1 MSRNRLTGRFGLELS
16 ATLLMTAGI
25 ALGGLPAAADN
36 SDGAGPPLPAQQ
48 PHAGGSVDVLPVVPG
63 IYMLTV
69 GGVNVAVQTG
79 KDGTVVV
86 DSGPAAD
93 SAALLAAINRITNQA
108 PIFFVV
114 DTSADAELIGGSGHL
129 ARAGHSLALLDH
141 FTRIDRDVAVI
152 AGHIA
157 LPLADEGSGAAII
170 ARQAVPLQMTNQY
183 GGNVDAASLPGETF
197 TRSEYNFM
205 FNGDPIAVI
214 SVPAA
219 HSDADSVV
227 RFERED
233 VVVTGAVFD
242 ETRFPVID
250 VAHGGSVQGEI
261 DALNRL
267 ANTLVFEPVPLLTDT
282 GGTLVIPVR
291 GPLSEDEDL
300 IAYRDMVATIR
311 DRIRYYIA
319 AGRNLEQI
327 QAADP
332 AQGYESRYGSD
343 TGSWTTADF
352 VEAVYRSLIAERKAR
367 RAGKS

>member
-1 MSRNRLTGRFGLELS
+1 MSTKRVASRLGLELS
-16 ATLLMTAGI
+16 ATLLMGMGI
-25 ALGGLPAAADN
+25 AVGGLASAADE
-36 SDGAGPPLPAQQ
+36 S
-48 PHAGGSVDVLPVVPG
+48 AGGGAPLHAVGPVDVLPVVPG

-69 GGVNVAVQTG
+69 DGVNVAVQTG
-79 KDGTVVV
+79 RDGTVVV
-86 DSGPAAD
+86 DSGPA
-93 SAALLAAINRITNQA
+93 SAAVALLVAINKITNAA

-114 DTSADAELIGGSGHL
+114 DTSADADLIGGSGRV

-157 LPLADEGSGAAII
+157 LPLADEGTGAAII
-170 ARQAVPLQMTNQY
+170 ARQAVELQMRSQY
-183 GGNVDAASLPGETF
+183 GSNVDPASLPGETF
-197 TRSEYNFM
+197 TRSQYNFM

-219 HSDADSVV
+219 HSAADSVV
-227 RFERED
+227 RFERQD

-250 VAHGGSVQGEI
+250 VEHGGSIQGEI
-261 DALNRL
+261 DALNQL

-282 GGTLVIPVR
+282 GGTLVIPIR
-291 GPLSEDEDL
+291 GPLSEGEDL

-319 AGRNLEQI
+319 AGKSLRQI
-327 QAADP
+327 RAADP

-352 VEAVYRSLIAERKAR
+352 IEAVYRSLIAERKTR
-367 RAGKS
+367 HAGKS